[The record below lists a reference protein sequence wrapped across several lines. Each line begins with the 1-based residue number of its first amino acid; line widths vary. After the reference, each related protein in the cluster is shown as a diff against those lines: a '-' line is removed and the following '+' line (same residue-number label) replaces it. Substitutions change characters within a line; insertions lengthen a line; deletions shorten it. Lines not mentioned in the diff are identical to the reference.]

1 MYRDLMGC
9 YGALM
14 GFNGNQSDLTGFY
27 GDLMGFNGIYSD
39 LMGKWPIE
47 IVSFPIKKN
56 VIFASYIELP
66 ERKDH

>member
-39 LMGKWPIE
+39 LMGCEW
-47 IVSFPIKKN
+47 N
-56 VIFASYIELP
+56 VPSGN
-66 ERKDH
+66 D